1 MLVTTTNNIEGK
13 KIIEYLGIVFGEV
26 VEGIDFF
33 KDFAAGFTNIFG
45 GRSASYEESMTE
57 TREAAIREMTK
68 KADALGAN
76 AIVGVKID
84 YEVINSM
91 LMITAS
97 GTAVFATNE

>member
-1 MLVTTTNNIEGK
+1 MLITTTNNIEGK

-33 KDFAAGFTNIFG
+33 KDFAAGITNIFG

-68 KADALGAN
+68 KAEALGAN

-97 GTAVFATNE
+97 GTAVFVTNE

>member
-68 KADALGAN
+68 KAEALGAN

>member
-1 MLVTTTNNIEGK
+1 MLVTTTNSIEGK

-68 KADALGAN
+68 KAEALGAN

>member
-68 KADALGAN
+68 KAEALGAN
-76 AIVGVKID
+76 SIVGVKID

>member
-1 MLVTTTNNIEGK
+1 MLITTTNNIEGK
-13 KIIEYLGIVFGEV
+13 KITEYLGIVFGEV

-57 TREAAIREMTK
+57 TREAAIREMKK
-68 KADALGAN
+68 KAESLGAN

-97 GTAVFATNE
+97 GTAVFVTNE